1 MHVEDNPL
9 TTGGRLR
16 QIRYARG
23 KSLRVIAGLAGMSK
37 SHLSQLERGERAL
50 DSRSE
55 TVALANALGIAPS
68 DLTELPIPAPGD
80 GHTDSAIEAVRRA
93 LMAVNHDHAEG
104 QVLPVDALRER
115 VAALVGAVSIGDQEL
130 TGSGLPVLIR
140 DLHTTTAAG
149 RDVPELLDLT
159 VLLHTQATI
168 AWLRTAGASVDLREH
183 AVLLARRAAEE
194 RDTATARGLTAAGA
208 VRVMLSAGA
217 FDLARAELDAVT
229 VPTNTPTST
238 QLAGEL
244 ALYRAE
250 VAAADSRTAD
260 VDPALELAD
269 ELAQRTGEG
278 NAYWLGFGPSNTGFC
293 RASVALDLKD
303 YESAV
308 AAAESVDPA
317 QQPNRSRQAAYW
329 VYYGRALA
337 RVRGRRGDAV
347 EALRRAELLVP
358 HRVQRD
364 PFARDVMAE
373 LLARARRDA
382 TGQELRGMAYR
393 AGLPV

>member
-159 VLLHTQATI
+159 VLLHTQGPPS
-168 AWLRTAGASVDLREH
+168 RGCGP
-183 AVLLARRAAEE
+183 LARRWTYESMPCC
-194 RDTATARGLTAAGA
+194 L
-208 VRVMLSAGA
+208 
-217 FDLARAELDAVT
+217 
-229 VPTNTPTST
+229 P
-238 QLAGEL
+238 GEL
-244 ALYRAE
+244 PRNGIRRPRE
-250 VAAADSRTAD
+250 VSPR
-260 VDPALELAD
+260 P
-269 ELAQRTGEG
+269 
-278 NAYWLGFGPSNTGFC
+278 
-293 RASVALDLKD
+293 
-303 YESAV
+303 
-308 AAAESVDPA
+308 
-317 QQPNRSRQAAYW
+317 
-329 VYYGRALA
+329 
-337 RVRGRRGDAV
+337 
-347 EALRRAELLVP
+347 
-358 HRVQRD
+358 VQC
-364 PFARDVMAE
+364 
-373 LLARARRDA
+373 
-382 TGQELRGMAYR
+382 G
-393 AGLPV
+393 